1 MLEHSTLKGNPML
14 DQTQIEK
21 TKPDFSTEGML
32 FAREKTQEA
41 IQLIASQ
48 IFPGMLEEEAQTLAR
63 DTLAELGT
71 TKLWHRSW
79 IRFGE
84 NTLKHYGLPSTP
96 NVRLKENDIFFI
108 DLGPIWNGY
117 EGDAGMT
124 FTRGDNT
131 EMKDCLL
138 AAQTIFEAVKK
149 RWEPQDLSGGELYR
163 FAANEAL
170 KLGFPL
176 HLEEANGHR
185 LGDFPHSIHYK
196 GAMASVPFSPSR
208 HLWVLEIQIKHPEL
222 PFGAFIE
229 DLLI

>member
-1 MLEHSTLKGNPML
+1 MLVK
-14 DQTQIEK
+14 DVIEK
-21 TKPDFSTEGML
+21 TKPDFSIEGIL
-32 FAREKTQEA
+32 FARQKTQEA
-41 IQLIASQ
+41 TRLIASQ
-48 IFPGMLEEEAQTLAR
+48 IVPGMLEEDGQALAR
-63 DTLAELGT
+63 EVLSHLGT

-84 NTLKHYGLPSTP
+84 NTLKHYGLPSEP

-124 FTRGDNT
+124 FTVGENAQ
-131 EMKDCLL
+131 MKECCI
-138 AAQTIFEAVKK
+138 AAKTLFETVKA
-149 RWEPQDLSGGELYR
+149 RWEAQDLSGEKLYR
-163 FAANEAL
+163 FAVNEAD

-176 HLEEANGHR
+176 HLQEANGHR

-196 GAMASVPFSPSR
+196 GSIASVPFSPSR
-208 HLWVLEIQIKHPEL
+208 YLWVLEIQIRHPQL

-229 DLLI
+229 DLLV